1 MNYLLDTCVI
11 SEFVKPTPHSALL
24 EWLAVIPSDTLF
36 LSVITIGEIRKGVI
50 KLADSK
56 KKIQL
61 TLWVNTLIA
70 EYDDRILPID
80 LAVSER
86 WGILQGKAEKAGTP
100 MPSLDGLIA
109 ATASVYN
116 LTIVT
121 RNEQDFLPSHLSLI
135 NPWKL

>member
-24 EWLAVIPSDTLF
+24 EWLAVIPSDALF
-36 LSVITIGEIRKGVI
+36 LSVITIGEIRKGMS
-50 KLADSK
+50 KLAESK

-86 WGILQGKAEKAGTP
+86 WGILQGQAEKAGTP

-135 NPWKL
+135 NPWKF